1 MTHEYQPTTEQRDRM
16 MLAIAKEKERD
27 NPSHAHCTFI
37 FSAMQHAADEGTHA
51 GHYEVLESLWKEA
64 QDV

>member
-37 FSAMQHAADEGTHA
+37 FAAMQHDADEGTHE
-51 GHYEVLESLWKEA
+51 GHWPVLESLWKEA
-64 QDV
+64 QDA